1 MIDFLRGSYDM
12 DFYLAAI
19 PVQVLFL
26 VYYMRKRKLPL
37 KDTMYFTNLMYF
49 NLAAMIAGILS
60 AAACAG
66 WETTPVPV
74 IYGLNVGY
82 HLFVLLAAY
91 NGFRYVMETL
101 HAGDR
106 INPKWMR
113 LAAVPV
119 LPMALVIFV
128 SQFFGPMISVD
139 PETGIHQGSLYP
151 LFYGFLIFYLV
162 LCLATALVFRTEDM
176 RDRWKESSLQAHS
189 SWPVSFWKDITGRN
203 CFCPSASR
211 WASQSFT

>member
-1 MIDFLRGSYDM
+1 
-12 DFYLAAI
+12 
-19 PVQVLFL
+19 
-26 VYYMRKRKLPL
+26 
-37 KDTMYFTNLMYF
+37 MYF
-49 NLAAMIAGILS
+49 NLAAMIAGILT

-151 LFYGFLIFYLV
+151 LFYGSLIFYLV
-162 LCLATALVFRTEDM
+162 LCLATALVFRTEDNEGQVEGILTAGAFIM
-176 RDRWKESSLQAHS
+176 AGILLEGYYWQELFL
-189 SWPVSFWKDITGRN
+189 SF
-203 CFCPSASR
+203 
-211 WASQSFT
+211 SFTMGIAVIYLTVRIRTSSSTIRRNL